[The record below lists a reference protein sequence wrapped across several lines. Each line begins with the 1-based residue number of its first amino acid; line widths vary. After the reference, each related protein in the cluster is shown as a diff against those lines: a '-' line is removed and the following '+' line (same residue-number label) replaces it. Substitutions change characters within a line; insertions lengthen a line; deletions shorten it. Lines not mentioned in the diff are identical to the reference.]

1 MNRLG
6 KCGKLSD
13 QPVQRDRAV
22 ARRDA
27 KGMVDMMPED
37 EWNAI
42 RRRRAPLFGVAGMGM
57 LRVALLFGSA
67 AVALALI
74 LAPMADRYDK
84 SQFVGLDGIDFMAT
98 SSTGNRN
105 AYTIRRS
112 VLQAPGSVCIIYASG
127 RRSGDC

>member
-13 QPVQRDRAV
+13 QPVQLDRAV
-22 ARRDA
+22 ACRDA
-27 KGMVDMMPED
+27 KGMVDMTPED

-67 AVALALI
+67 AVALAVIAAAGTMFWFLVK
-74 LAPMADRYDK
+74 AMARI
-84 SQFVGLDGIDFMAT
+84 QMPA
-98 SSTGNRN
+98 
-105 AYTIRRS
+105 RR
-112 VLQAPGSVCIIYASG
+112 PPT
-127 RRSGDC
+127 